1 MCVDF
6 SCKTAYISSRWVQKR
21 QLSFKF
27 GARLNRELWLA
38 YDDFREKTRLD
49 NGI

>member
-6 SCKTAYISSRWVQKR
+6 SCKTAYISYRWVQKP

-27 GARLNRELWLA
+27 DAKLNRELWLA